1 MKLLTYKFLLVIFY
15 LLSTVISYSTEQPNI
30 KNLIVHSDG
39 KKLKNIEFKNNFDEV
54 IRLNDYRGKLVI
66 LNFWATWCAPCRHEM
81 LSLDTLQ
88 SMNHLENLK
97 IFPINVGKEKI
108 EKVEKFFLELKIEN
122 LDLYFDDSAKLAN
135 SFFLIG
141 IPTSIIINKK
151 GEEFARI
158 MGPIDFTDKK
168 FVEWLSKY
176 N

>member
-1 MKLLTYKFLLVIFY
+1 M
-15 LLSTVISYSTEQPNI
+15 
-30 KNLIVHSDG
+30 
-39 KKLKNIEFKNNFDEV
+39 
-54 IRLNDYRGKLVI
+54 
-66 LNFWATWCAPCRHEM
+66 
-81 LSLDTLQ
+81 
-88 SMNHLENLK
+88 
-97 IFPINVGKEKI
+97 
-108 EKVEKFFLELKIEN
+108 EKFFLELKIEN

>member
-1 MKLLTYKFLLVIFY
+1 MKLLTYKFLLFIFY
-15 LLSTVISYSTEQPNI
+15 LLSTVISYSAEQPNI
-30 KNLIVHSDG
+30 KNLIIHSDN

-54 IRLNDYRGKLVI
+54 IRLNDFRGKLVI
-66 LNFWATWCAPCRHEM
+66 LNFWATWCIPCKHEM
-81 LSLDTLQ
+81 PSLDKLQ

>member
-1 MKLLTYKFLLVIFY
+1 MKFLTFKFIVIFIY
-15 LLSTVISYSTEQPNI
+15 VISSSITYAIQEPNF
-30 KNLIVHSDG
+30 KNLIVH
-39 KKLKNIEFKNNFDEV
+39 KEPIKLEKISFKNSSKDFV
-54 IRLNDYRGKLVI
+54 TLNDHKNFIII
-66 LNFWATWCAPCRHEM
+66 LNFWATWCAPCRDEM

-122 LDLYFDDSAKLAN
+122 LDLYFDDSIKLAN
-135 SFFLIG
+135 SFSLIG